1 MRWLVFATSL
11 VREEL
16 AFVLLL
22 IIGSIALRRRPGFW
36 SLGLAPLVEWVR
48 RALGIGWLG
57 QFGRAGISWGWG
69 DAATRQPMAPRCER
83 PRVAERAAGWRG
95 LEGGWSPT
103 LWLLAHP
110 RPGKP

>member
-48 RALGIGWLG
+48 RALGIG
-57 QFGRAGISWGWG
+57 
-69 DAATRQPMAPRCER
+69 
-83 PRVAERAAGWRG
+83 
-95 LEGGWSPT
+95 
-103 LWLLAHP
+103 
-110 RPGKP
+110 